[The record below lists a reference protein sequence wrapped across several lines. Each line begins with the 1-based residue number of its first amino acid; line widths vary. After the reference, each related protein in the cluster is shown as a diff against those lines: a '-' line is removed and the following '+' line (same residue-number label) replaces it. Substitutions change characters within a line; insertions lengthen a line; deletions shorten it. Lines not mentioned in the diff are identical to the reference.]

1 MSEPS
6 TGEVLGEFRRG
17 FLERLDRVK
26 RRLEHHA
33 SNDAPTGL
41 TEADPSTGERWEA
54 GQVWAHLAEILPYW
68 AEQVRIVVAAASSAP
83 LAAPAPFGRVRSDPG
98 RIAAIERD
106 RREDP
111 AALME
116 RTRLGIDQTRDLVRG
131 LSPDAWNAKGQH
143 QTLGEMPVSRIVE
156 EFMVRHLEDHA
167 DQLDGLAVAP
177 GEG

>member
-1 MSEPS
+1 MTTDTVATSL
-6 TGEVLGEFRRG
+6 TRLGAVE
-17 FLERLDRVK
+17 
-26 RRLEHHA
+26 RRLAEHA
-33 SNDAPTGL
+33 ARPLPLGL
-41 TEADPSTGERWEA
+41 TDPDPGASERWEA

-116 RTRLGIDQTRDLVRG
+116 RTRLGIDQTRDLLRG
-131 LSPDAWNAKGQH
+131 LSPDAWNAKGLH